1 MPPADTPR
9 RFLHPFLVKC
19 GTVALLAVA
28 AGAFTVVL
36 TRQQEKTPPPDGRE
50 TEVRVRA
57 AFNPHVTL
65 SVPNEP
71 AASDPGPNLL
81 QPPVQSG
88 ERTSRAPHVRPPGAE
103 PPEYTPIPATKLP
116 TEPIIEPPTATAV
129 RATAPRPYDPERVT
143 VSDGWKRDPRFA
155 QLTVDVRGGTAVIAG
170 RAKSHEAAW
179 QLAEEV
185 RTWPTVERVVVGRV
199 DVGR

>member
-1 MPPADTPR
+1 MTPSDTPR
-9 RFLHPFLVKC
+9 RFLRPFLVKS
-19 GTVALLAVA
+19 GVVILLAVA
-28 AGAFTVVL
+28 GGVVTVLLSQPRSEVSRPN
-36 TRQQEKTPPPDGRE
+36 TE

-65 SVPNEP
+65 SLPNETAP
-71 AASDPGPNLL
+71 SEEVPNLL
-81 QPPVQSG
+81 QPPVQAA

-116 TEPIIEPPTATAV
+116 TEPIVEPPSATPV
-129 RATAPRPYDPERVT
+129 RATAPRPYEPERANI
-143 VSDGWKRDPRFA
+143 SDGWKRDPRFA
-155 QLTVDVRGGTAVIAG
+155 QLTVDVRGGTAVIGG

-179 QLAEEV
+179 ELAEEV

-199 DVGR
+199 DLVR